1 MSIRL
6 TIFRVLSVLAVCGL
20 IAAPITRSAAAMMA
34 MPAAPAVATI
44 DTIATDGMAQDMP
57 CCPKK
62 APRGCEDCPMMSLC
76 QAGMIINLTS
86 GTSLIVFSLS
96 ARLMP
101 MVNEANLSGQG
112 QGPPHRPPKA

>member
-1 MSIRL
+1 M
-6 TIFRVLSVLAVCGL
+6 FRILSVLAVCGL

-34 MPAAPAVATI
+34 MPATPSVATI
-44 DTIATDGMAQDMP
+44 DIVAIDAMAEDMP

-76 QAGMIINLTS
+76 QAGMIISLIS
-86 GTSLIVFSLS
+86 GTSLIVFSHS